1 MYDPK
6 YKIIAH
12 NFQIKTYPILERV
25 VHSDFFFRLV
35 DLNIERLQTNMIRA
49 KIALLDWI
57 E

>member
-12 NFQIKTYPILERV
+12 NFQIKTYPVLERV